1 MSCLSNNPNVG
12 KLVTQS
18 TATQPHRATRAS
30 ELGVNQVLARN
41 SATRIHRGISEN
53 KELLGSFTLTFSF
66 YRREAWVL
74 ARHVCYWMAH
84 SGGLG
89 HTDGLR
95 AASRG
100 LQGHLGTSP
109 PPLAAEGMT
118 VDLGE
123 HAEWNFQEAMIP
135 SPWALRN
142 PSLWGWAALSRKAYH
157 SHRVPFLALPQQSST
172 PRGAETIDSYG
183 LLF

>member
-18 TATQPHRATRAS
+18 TAPQPHRATRAS

-41 SATRIHRGISEN
+41 SATRIHHGISEN
-53 KELLGSFTLTFSF
+53 KELSGSFTLTFSF

-74 ARHVCYWMAH
+74 ACHVCYWTAH

-89 HTDGLR
+89 HTERLQ

-100 LQGHLGTSP
+100 LQGHLGTSLS
-109 PPLAAEGMT
+109 PLAAEGMA

-123 HAEWNFQEAMIP
+123 HAGWNFQEATIP
-135 SPWALRN
+135 SPRAL
-142 PSLWGWAALSRKAYH
+142 
-157 SHRVPFLALPQQSST
+157 
-172 PRGAETIDSYG
+172 
-183 LLF
+183 